1 MKLTKKRVLEFLGA
15 CVIIGLV
22 TGLVNPEN
30 KTDAVLIVIV
40 CAVVLALI
48 SAAIELFLNSKD
60 KK

>member
-1 MKLTKKRVLEFLGA
+1 VLEFLGA

-22 TGLVNPEN
+22 IGLVNPEN

-60 KK
+60 KE

>member
-15 CVIIGLV
+15 CAIIGFV

-60 KK
+60 KE

>member
-22 TGLVNPEN
+22 IGLVNPEN

-60 KK
+60 KE